1 MMCGR
6 ASGHAFASSHGACTG
21 QLMPCRPGTITEHP
35 VGLTPGSYTYN
46 FEIPTP
52 AARETPVG
60 YLALIRTPHVTRL
73 LLGTLLGRLP
83 AGMTALVI
91 ALALRHAGAPYG
103 RIGLATAAY
112 AIAVAVGGPVLG
124 RIVDRSGQPKVL
136 LWSAALAGLGYAL
149 LALRPGSPVGAP
161 VGAAVAGLAM
171 PPLEPCLRALWPVV
185 VREEQL
191 DTAYAFDS
199 ASQQI
204 LYVAGP
210 LAVAGIAGW
219 LGPVAALWTA
229 AGLGLLGALV
239 VATAAP
245 ARAWQAPPRGHGTGL
260 LGPLRSPGLVLLLI
274 GLAGA
279 GWTVGAQNI
288 LFIAYAEQHR
298 GRLIGGAGTLLAL
311 AALGGLLGALGYGA
325 VRWRSGTATR
335 TWVLA
340 LAMAACY
347 LPLLLLP
354 SAGPMAALA
363 ALSGVCLA
371 PLLAAA
377 FVLVAELAPAGTV
390 TEAFAWLVTL
400 FATGNALGYAVSGS
414 LVARTLTAV
423 AWCAVGGIS
432 LGGLLLFCAR
442 RWFGPARTGVE
453 SASLVAVG

>member
-1 MMCGR
+1 M
-6 ASGHAFASSHGACTG
+6 
-21 QLMPCRPGTITEHP
+21 
-35 VGLTPGSYTYN
+35 
-46 FEIPTP
+46 
-52 AARETPVG
+52 G
-60 YLALIRTPHVTRL
+60 YLALLRAPNVTRL
-73 LLGTLLGRLP
+73 LFGTLLGRLP

-91 ALALRHAGAPYG
+91 ALALRAAGAPYS

-112 AIAVAVGGPVLG
+112 AIAAAIGGPVLG
-124 RIVDRSGQPKVL
+124 RIVDRTGQPKVL
-136 LWSAALAGLGYAL
+136 LCSAVVAGLGYAL
-149 LALRPGSPVGAP
+149 LALSPGSALGAP
-161 VGAAVAGLAM
+161 LGAAIAGLAM

-185 VREEQL
+185 VEEEQL

-210 LAVAGIAGW
+210 LAVAGIAAW
-219 LGPVAALWTA
+219 LSPVAALWTA

-245 ARAWQAPPRGHGTGL
+245 ARAWQAPPREHGAGL
-260 LGPLRSPGLVLLLI
+260 LGPLRSPGLVLLLV

-279 GWTVGAQNI
+279 GWTVGAQNV
-288 LFIAYAEQHR
+288 LFIAYAERHHGQ
-298 GRLIGGAGTLLAL
+298 LPGGAGLLLAL

-325 VRWRSGTATR
+325 VQWRSSTATR
-335 TWVLA
+335 TWVIA
-340 LAMAACY
+340 LAMAASY

-363 ALSGVCLA
+363 LLSGIGLA

-377 FVLVAELAPAGTV
+377 FVLVGELAPTGTV

-414 LVARTLTAV
+414 LVADSLTAV

-432 LGGLLLFCAR
+432 LGGLLLFGAR
-442 RWFGPARTGVE
+442 RWFGHAPAGAE
-453 SASLVAVG
+453 AEAAPLVAAG